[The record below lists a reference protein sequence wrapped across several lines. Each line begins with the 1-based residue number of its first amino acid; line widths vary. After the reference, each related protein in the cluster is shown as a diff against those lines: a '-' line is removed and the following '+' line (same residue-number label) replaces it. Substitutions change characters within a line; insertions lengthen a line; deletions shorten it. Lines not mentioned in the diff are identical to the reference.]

1 MHTCADRPGRL
12 SISPATPTRYR
23 IGCTM
28 PGGSSGGGWFAE
40 GKATPVP
47 HTSTAPVTAGRPR
60 AR

>member
-1 MHTCADRPGRL
+1 
-12 SISPATPTRYR
+12 
-23 IGCTM
+23 M

-60 AR
+60 ARRGRPGIFTMMSEKFAGR